1 MSKGFTVSELIL
13 DWKTSLGLSDD
24 IWKIRLTSLKY
35 FVYVIFFI
43 LLLFH
48 LSLVQILHSAIVSLT
63 LSIHRACY
71 SEWQQALSFQQQE
84 IWVTMETSKQKKALF
99 LKGQNEM
106 GYCTIVTEKNPSL
119 EFSYREWYLGSVK
132 HKCLETRV

>member
-13 DWKTSLGLSDD
+13 DWNTSLGLSDD
-24 IWKIRLTSLKY
+24 IWKIRSTSFKH

-48 LSLVQILHSAIVSLT
+48 LSLVQILHSATVSQT
-63 LSIHRACY
+63 LSIHRTCY

-99 LKGQNEM
+99 FKGSEWN
-106 GYCTIVTEKNPSL
+106 GLLYYCH
-119 EFSYREWYLGSVK
+119 REEPVPWI
-132 HKCLETRV
+132 